1 MILEENN
8 ILKNITEFKNELL
21 KKINFLEHIF
31 IDKINLKDKEF
42 SLKLDTINEKLIP
55 LQKDVTN
62 LIQNSSEKNRISQKI
77 EILEKFINK
86 AESMII
92 SQNVRINKI
101 FEEVEKIKSK
111 YDNIFE
117 KNFTVP
123 GFIGHSCKYKNLS
136 EYIIHNIK
144 ENGKKDTFTD
154 EVNRE
159 IMTLKQRTD
168 NLQKLYYG
176 IFDNI
181 YDRNNNLIEN
191 KIEYIKTFFDKKF
204 KDIEEKISDIKVK
217 DINNKI
223 NLDNHLEE
231 FNLFI
236 KDIDIIKEQFGKIK
250 IKIEEELNKNENNDI
265 NDNKDKIE
273 DNKDKNLDDSLE
285 EKHNKNEIIEIK
297 KEIKKIKDIIELIQN
312 ENRINNSKNYNKFN
326 FSLIKLKQDIKSIN
340 SRFKNMNTQIKLQIE
355 DNSKKIIEQIKS
367 KLENEK
373 SSDEKKNNTAINLIN
388 INGLNILKN
397 TFNEEI
403 RNKDDSLNRT
413 ERGDFKNNKITKKS
427 RNNNIIL
434 SSKRKSIEIKD
445 LFITKMKNKINL
457 QNKEYKEVSFNEN
470 KNNYK
475 IYNNKLKNSSSDEK
489 NIIIKKEE
497 IDIDKKINKHIKCTF
512 IPNIKEDK
520 EIQSNLILSRNK
532 SEKDYS
538 KSFNL
543 SALKINYIKPK
554 KNREFLSPIVD
565 KMYKEYYIKNL
576 KKNSKENIK
585 KN

>member
-62 LIQNSSEKNRISQKI
+62 LIQNSSEKNQISQKI

-101 FEEVEKIKSK
+101 FEEVENIKSK

-204 KDIEEKISDIKVK
+204 KDIEEKISDLKVK

-236 KDIDIIKEQFGKIK
+236 KEIDSIKEQMGKIK

-265 NDNKDKIE
+265 NDNKDKTE

-285 EKHNKNEIIEIK
+285 EKPNKNEIIEIK
-297 KEIKKIKDIIELIQN
+297 KEIKKIKDIIGLIQN

-340 SRFKNMNTQIKLQIE
+340 SRFKDVNTQIKLQIE

-397 TFNEEI
+397 TFNEEL

-497 IDIDKKINKHIKCTF
+497 IDKDKKINKHIKCTF

>member
-62 LIQNSSEKNRISQKI
+62 LIQNSSEKNQISQKI

-144 ENGKKDTFTD
+144 ENGKKETFTD

-236 KDIDIIKEQFGKIK
+236 KEIDSIKEQMGKIK

-265 NDNKDKIE
+265 NDNKDKTE
-273 DNKDKNLDDSLE
+273 NNKEKNVDDPLE
-285 EKHNKNEIIEIK
+285 EKPNKNEIIEIK

-340 SRFKNMNTQIKLQIE
+340 SRFKDVNTQIKLQIE

-403 RNKDDSLNRT
+403 RNKDDLLNRT
-413 ERGDFKNNKITKKS
+413 ERGNFKNNKITKKS

-497 IDIDKKINKHIKCTF
+497 IDKDKKINKHIKCTF

-576 KKNSKENIK
+576 KKNSKENIM

>member
-62 LIQNSSEKNRISQKI
+62 LIQNSSEKNQISRKI

-144 ENGKKDTFTD
+144 ENGKKETFTD

-236 KDIDIIKEQFGKIK
+236 KEIDSIKEQMGKIK

-265 NDNKDKIE
+265 NDNKDKTE

-312 ENRINNSKNYNKFN
+312 ENRINTSKNYNKFN

-340 SRFKNMNTQIKLQIE
+340 SRFKDVNTQIKLQIE

-489 NIIIKKEE
+489 NIIVKKEE
-497 IDIDKKINKHIKCTF
+497 IDKDKKINKHIKCTF

>member
-250 IKIEEELNKNENNDI
+250 IKIEEELNKKENNDI
-265 NDNKDKIE
+265 NDNKDKTE

-285 EKHNKNEIIEIK
+285 EKPNKNEIIEIK

-312 ENRINNSKNYNKFN
+312 ENRINTSKNYNKFN

-340 SRFKNMNTQIKLQIE
+340 SRFKDVNTQIKLQIE

-397 TFNEEI
+397 TFNEEL

-497 IDIDKKINKHIKCTF
+497 IDKDKKINKHIKCTF

-576 KKNSKENIK
+576 KKNSKENIM

>member
-8 ILKNITEFKNELL
+8 ILKNITEFKNEQL

-204 KDIEEKISDIKVK
+204 KDIEELISDIKVK

-236 KDIDIIKEQFGKIK
+236 KEIDSIKEQMGKIK

-265 NDNKDKIE
+265 NDNKDKTE

-285 EKHNKNEIIEIK
+285 EKPNKNEIIEIK

-312 ENRINNSKNYNKFN
+312 ENRINTSKNYNKFN

-340 SRFKNMNTQIKLQIE
+340 SRFKDVNTQIKLQIE

-397 TFNEEI
+397 TFNEEL

-497 IDIDKKINKHIKCTF
+497 IDKDKKINKHIKCTF

-554 KNREFLSPIVD
+554 NREFLSPIVD

>member
-144 ENGKKDTFTD
+144 ENGKKETFTD

-236 KDIDIIKEQFGKIK
+236 KEIDSIKEQMGKIK

-265 NDNKDKIE
+265 NDNKDKTE

-285 EKHNKNEIIEIK
+285 DKPNKNEIIELK
-297 KEIKKIKDIIELIQN
+297 NEIIKIKDIIELIQN
-312 ENRINNSKNYNKFN
+312 ENRINTSKNYNKFN
-326 FSLIKLKQDIKSIN
+326 FSLIKPKQDIKSIN
-340 SRFKNMNTQIKLQIE
+340 SRFKDVNTQIKLQIE

-373 SSDEKKNNTAINLIN
+373 STDEKKNNTAINLIN

-434 SSKRKSIEIKD
+434 SSKRKSIEIKN
-445 LFITKMKNKINL
+445 LFITKMKKKINL

-470 KNNYK
+470 RNNYK

-497 IDIDKKINKHIKCTF
+497 IDKDKKINKHIKCTF

-576 KKNSKENIK
+576 KKNSKENIM

>member
-144 ENGKKDTFTD
+144 ENGKKETFTD

-236 KDIDIIKEQFGKIK
+236 KEQFGEIK

-265 NDNKDKIE
+265 NDNKDKTE

-285 EKHNKNEIIEIK
+285 EKPNKNEIIEIK

-340 SRFKNMNTQIKLQIE
+340 SRFKHMDTQIKLQIE

-373 SSDEKKNNTAINLIN
+373 STDEKKNNTAINLIN

-403 RNKDDSLNRT
+403 RNKDDSLNKT

-434 SSKRKSIEIKD
+434 SSKRKSIEIKN
-445 LFITKMKNKINL
+445 LFITKMKKKINL

-497 IDIDKKINKHIKCTF
+497 IDKDKKINKHIKCTF

>member
-204 KDIEEKISDIKVK
+204 KDIEEKISEIKVK

-236 KDIDIIKEQFGKIK
+236 KDIDSIKEQFGKIK

-265 NDNKDKIE
+265 NDNKDKTE

-285 EKHNKNEIIEIK
+285 EKPNKNEIIEIK

-340 SRFKNMNTQIKLQIE
+340 SRFKDVNTQIKLQIE

-397 TFNEEI
+397 TFNEEMK
-403 RNKDDSLNRT
+403 NKDDSLNKT

-497 IDIDKKINKHIKCTF
+497 IDKDKKINKHIKCTF

-576 KKNSKENIK
+576 KKNSKENIM

>member
-62 LIQNSSEKNRISQKI
+62 LIQNSSEKNQISQKI

-236 KDIDIIKEQFGKIK
+236 KDIDSIKEQLGKIK
-250 IKIEEELNKNENNDI
+250 IKIEEELNKKENNDI
-265 NDNKDKIE
+265 SDNKDKTE

-312 ENRINNSKNYNKFN
+312 ENRINTSKNYNKFN

-489 NIIIKKEE
+489 NIIVKKEE
-497 IDIDKKINKHIKCTF
+497 IDKDKKINKHIKCTF

-576 KKNSKENIK
+576 KKNSKENIM

>member
-62 LIQNSSEKNRISQKI
+62 LIQNSSEKNQISQKI

-236 KDIDIIKEQFGKIK
+236 KEIDSIKEQMGKIK
-250 IKIEEELNKNENNDI
+250 IKIEEELNKKENNDI
-265 NDNKDKIE
+265 SDNKDKTE

-445 LFITKMKNKINL
+445 LFITKMKKKINL

-497 IDIDKKINKHIKCTF
+497 IDKDKKINKHIKCTF

-576 KKNSKENIK
+576 KKNSKENIM

>member
-62 LIQNSSEKNRISQKI
+62 LIQNSSEKNQISQKI

-236 KDIDIIKEQFGKIK
+236 KDIDSIKEQFGEIK

-265 NDNKDKIE
+265 NDNKDKTE

-285 EKHNKNEIIEIK
+285 EKPNKNEIIEIK

-340 SRFKNMNTQIKLQIE
+340 SRFKDVNTQIKLQIE

-397 TFNEEI
+397 TFNEEMK
-403 RNKDDSLNRT
+403 NKDDSLNKT

-497 IDIDKKINKHIKCTF
+497 IDKDIKINKHINYAF
-512 IPNIKEDK
+512 IPNTKEDK

-576 KKNSKENIK
+576 KKNSKENIM

>member
-42 SLKLDTINEKLIP
+42 TLKLDTINEKLIP

-159 IMTLKQRTD
+159 LMTLKQRTD

-204 KDIEEKISDIKVK
+204 KDIEEKISEIKVK

-265 NDNKDKIE
+265 NDNKDKTE
-273 DNKDKNLDDSLE
+273 DNKEKNVDDPLE
-285 EKHNKNEIIEIK
+285 EKPNKNEIIEIK

-312 ENRINNSKNYNKFN
+312 ENRINTSKNYNKFN

-340 SRFKNMNTQIKLQIE
+340 SRFKDVNTQIKLQIE

-403 RNKDDSLNRT
+403 RNKDDSLNKT

-497 IDIDKKINKHIKCTF
+497 IDKDKKINKHINYAF
-512 IPNIKEDK
+512 IPNTKEDK

-543 SALKINYIKPK
+543 SALKINYIRPK

-576 KKNSKENIK
+576 KKNSKENIM

>member
-21 KKINFLEHIF
+21 KKINFSEHIF

-144 ENGKKDTFTD
+144 ENGKKETFTD

-236 KDIDIIKEQFGKIK
+236 KEIDNIKEQMGKIK

-265 NDNKDKIE
+265 NDNKDKTE

-285 EKHNKNEIIEIK
+285 EKPNKNEIIEIK

-312 ENRINNSKNYNKFN
+312 ENRINTSKNYNKFN

-340 SRFKNMNTQIKLQIE
+340 SRFKDVNTQIKLQIE

-413 ERGDFKNNKITKKS
+413 ERGNFKNNKITKKS

-497 IDIDKKINKHIKCTF
+497 IDKDKKINKHIKCTF

-576 KKNSKENIK
+576 KKNSKENIM

>member
-1 MILEENN
+1 
-8 ILKNITEFKNELL
+8 
-21 KKINFLEHIF
+21 
-31 IDKINLKDKEF
+31 
-42 SLKLDTINEKLIP
+42 
-55 LQKDVTN
+55 
-62 LIQNSSEKNRISQKI
+62 
-77 EILEKFINK
+77 
-86 AESMII
+86 
-92 SQNVRINKI
+92 
-101 FEEVEKIKSK
+101 
-111 YDNIFE
+111 
-117 KNFTVP
+117 
-123 GFIGHSCKYKNLS
+123 
-136 EYIIHNIK
+136 
-144 ENGKKDTFTD
+144 
-154 EVNRE
+154 
-159 IMTLKQRTD
+159 
-168 NLQKLYYG
+168 
-176 IFDNI
+176 
-181 YDRNNNLIEN
+181 
-191 KIEYIKTFFDKKF
+191 
-204 KDIEEKISDIKVK
+204 
-217 DINNKI
+217 
-223 NLDNHLEE
+223 
-231 FNLFI
+231 
-236 KDIDIIKEQFGKIK
+236 
-250 IKIEEELNKNENNDI
+250 
-265 NDNKDKIE
+265 
-273 DNKDKNLDDSLE
+273 
-285 EKHNKNEIIEIK
+285 
-297 KEIKKIKDIIELIQN
+297 
-312 ENRINNSKNYNKFN
+312 
-326 FSLIKLKQDIKSIN
+326 
-340 SRFKNMNTQIKLQIE
+340 MNTQIKLQIE

-373 SSDEKKNNTAINLIN
+373 SSDEKNNNTAINLIN

-403 RNKDDSLNRT
+403 RNKDDLLNRT
-413 ERGDFKNNKITKKS
+413 ERGNFKNNKITKKS

-445 LFITKMKNKINL
+445 LFITKMKKKINL

-497 IDIDKKINKHIKCTF
+497 IDKDKKINKHIKCTF

-576 KKNSKENIK
+576 KKNSKENIM

>member
-1 MILEENN
+1 
-8 ILKNITEFKNELL
+8 
-21 KKINFLEHIF
+21 
-31 IDKINLKDKEF
+31 
-42 SLKLDTINEKLIP
+42 
-55 LQKDVTN
+55 
-62 LIQNSSEKNRISQKI
+62 
-77 EILEKFINK
+77 
-86 AESMII
+86 MII

-236 KDIDIIKEQFGKIK
+236 KEIDSIKEQMGKIK

-265 NDNKDKIE
+265 NDNKDKTE

-285 EKHNKNEIIEIK
+285 EKPNKNEIIEIK
-297 KEIKKIKDIIELIQN
+297 KEIKNIKDIIELIQN
-312 ENRINNSKNYNKFN
+312 ENRINSSKNYNKFN
-326 FSLIKLKQDIKSIN
+326 FSLIYNYTSFN
-340 SRFKNMNTQIKLQIE
+340 YFRMR
-355 DNSKKIIEQIKS
+355 
-367 KLENEK
+367 
-373 SSDEKKNNTAINLIN
+373 N
-388 INGLNILKN
+388 INK
-397 TFNEEI
+397 T
-403 RNKDDSLNRT
+403 
-413 ERGDFKNNKITKKS
+413 
-427 RNNNIIL
+427 
-434 SSKRKSIEIKD
+434 
-445 LFITKMKNKINL
+445 
-457 QNKEYKEVSFNEN
+457 
-470 KNNYK
+470 
-475 IYNNKLKNSSSDEK
+475 
-489 NIIIKKEE
+489 
-497 IDIDKKINKHIKCTF
+497 
-512 IPNIKEDK
+512 
-520 EIQSNLILSRNK
+520 
-532 SEKDYS
+532 
-538 KSFNL
+538 
-543 SALKINYIKPK
+543 
-554 KNREFLSPIVD
+554 
-565 KMYKEYYIKNL
+565 
-576 KKNSKENIK
+576 
-585 KN
+585 

>member
-62 LIQNSSEKNRISQKI
+62 LIQNSSEKNQISRKI

-236 KDIDIIKEQFGKIK
+236 KEIDSIKEQMGKIK
-250 IKIEEELNKNENNDI
+250 IKIEEKLNKNENNDI

-273 DNKDKNLDDSLE
+273 DSKDKNLDDSLE
-285 EKHNKNEIIEIK
+285 DKPNKNEIIELK

-489 NIIIKKEE
+489 NIIVKKEE
-497 IDIDKKINKHIKCTF
+497 IDKDKKINKHIKCTF

-543 SALKINYIKPK
+543 SALKINYIRPK

-576 KKNSKENIK
+576 KKNSKENIM

>member
-62 LIQNSSEKNRISQKI
+62 LIQNSSEKNQISQKI

-236 KDIDIIKEQFGKIK
+236 KDIDSIKEQFGEIK

-265 NDNKDKIE
+265 NDNKDKTE

-285 EKHNKNEIIEIK
+285 EKPNKNEIIEIK

-312 ENRINNSKNYNKFN
+312 ENRINTSKNYNKFN

-340 SRFKNMNTQIKLQIE
+340 SRFKDVNTQIKLQIE

-397 TFNEEI
+397 TFNEEL

-497 IDIDKKINKHIKCTF
+497 IDKDKKINKHIKCTF

-576 KKNSKENIK
+576 KKNSKENIM

>member
-62 LIQNSSEKNRISQKI
+62 LIQNSSEKNQISQKI

-236 KDIDIIKEQFGKIK
+236 KDIDSIKEQFGKIK
-250 IKIEEELNKNENNDI
+250 IKIEEELNKKENNDI
-265 NDNKDKIE
+265 NDNKDKTE

-285 EKHNKNEIIEIK
+285 EKPNKNEIIEIK

-312 ENRINNSKNYNKFN
+312 ENRINTSKNYNKFN

-340 SRFKNMNTQIKLQIE
+340 SRFKDVNTQIKLQIE

-497 IDIDKKINKHIKCTF
+497 IDKDKKINKHIKCTF

-576 KKNSKENIK
+576 KKNSKENIM

>member
-42 SLKLDTINEKLIP
+42 TLKLDTINEKLIP

-191 KIEYIKTFFDKKF
+191 KIEYIKTFFDNKF
-204 KDIEEKISDIKVK
+204 KDIEEKISEIKVK

-236 KDIDIIKEQFGKIK
+236 KDIDSIKEQFGKIK

-265 NDNKDKIE
+265 NDNKDKTE

-285 EKHNKNEIIEIK
+285 EKPNKNEIIEIK

-312 ENRINNSKNYNKFN
+312 ENRINTSKNYNKFN

-340 SRFKNMNTQIKLQIE
+340 SRFKDVNTQIKLQIE

-397 TFNEEI
+397 TFNEEL

-427 RNNNIIL
+427 RNDNIIL

-470 KNNYK
+470 KKNYK
-475 IYNNKLKNSSSDEK
+475 IYKHKLKNSNSDEK
-489 NIIIKKEE
+489 NIVIKKEE
-497 IDIDKKINKHIKCTF
+497 IDKDKKISKHIKCAF

-576 KKNSKENIK
+576 KKNSKENMM

>member
-62 LIQNSSEKNRISQKI
+62 LIQNSSEKNQISQKI

-144 ENGKKDTFTD
+144 ENGKKETFTD

-236 KDIDIIKEQFGKIK
+236 KDIDSIKEQFGKIK
-250 IKIEEELNKNENNDI
+250 IKIEEELNKKENNDI
-265 NDNKDKIE
+265 SDNKDKTE

-285 EKHNKNEIIEIK
+285 EKPNKNEIIEIK

-312 ENRINNSKNYNKFN
+312 ENRINTSKNYNKFN

-403 RNKDDSLNRT
+403 RNKDDSLNKT

-489 NIIIKKEE
+489 NIIVKKEE
-497 IDIDKKINKHIKCTF
+497 IDKDKKINKHIKCTF

-576 KKNSKENIK
+576 KKNSKENIM

>member
-62 LIQNSSEKNRISQKI
+62 LIQNSSEKNQISQKI

-144 ENGKKDTFTD
+144 ENGKKETFTD

-236 KDIDIIKEQFGKIK
+236 KDIDSIKEQFGEIK

-265 NDNKDKIE
+265 NDNKDKTE
-273 DNKDKNLDDSLE
+273 DNKEKNVDDPLE
-285 EKHNKNEIIEIK
+285 EKPNKNEIIEIK

-340 SRFKNMNTQIKLQIE
+340 SRFKNMDTQIKLQIE

-403 RNKDDSLNRT
+403 RNKDDSLNKT

-497 IDIDKKINKHIKCTF
+497 IDKDKKINKHIKCTF

-576 KKNSKENIK
+576 KKNSKENIM

>member
-62 LIQNSSEKNRISQKI
+62 LIQNSSEKNQISQKI

-236 KDIDIIKEQFGKIK
+236 KEIDSIKEQMGKIK
-250 IKIEEELNKNENNDI
+250 IKIEEKLNKNENNDI
-265 NDNKDKIE
+265 NDNKDKTE

-285 EKHNKNEIIEIK
+285 EKPNKNEIIEIK

-489 NIIIKKEE
+489 NIIVKKEE
-497 IDIDKKINKHIKCTF
+497 IDKDKKINKHIKCTF

>member
-21 KKINFLEHIF
+21 KKINFLEYIF

-62 LIQNSSEKNRISQKI
+62 LIQNSSQKNQIGQKI

-92 SQNVRINKI
+92 SQNVRINKL

-144 ENGKKDTFTD
+144 ENGKKETFTD

-236 KDIDIIKEQFGKIK
+236 KEIDSIKEQMGKIK

-265 NDNKDKIE
+265 NDNKDKTE

-285 EKHNKNEIIEIK
+285 EKPNKNEIIEIK

-340 SRFKNMNTQIKLQIE
+340 SRFKDVNTQIKLQIE

-397 TFNEEI
+397 TFNEKI
-403 RNKDDSLNRT
+403 RNKDDSLNKT

-434 SSKRKSIEIKD
+434 S
-445 LFITKMKNKINL
+445 
-457 QNKEYKEVSFNEN
+457 
-470 KNNYK
+470 
-475 IYNNKLKNSSSDEK
+475 
-489 NIIIKKEE
+489 
-497 IDIDKKINKHIKCTF
+497 
-512 IPNIKEDK
+512 
-520 EIQSNLILSRNK
+520 
-532 SEKDYS
+532 
-538 KSFNL
+538 
-543 SALKINYIKPK
+543 
-554 KNREFLSPIVD
+554 
-565 KMYKEYYIKNL
+565 
-576 KKNSKENIK
+576 
-585 KN
+585 

>member
-62 LIQNSSEKNRISQKI
+62 LIQNSSEKNQISQKI

-191 KIEYIKTFFDKKF
+191 KIEYIKTFFDNKF
-204 KDIEEKISDIKVK
+204 KDIEEKISEIKVK

-223 NLDNHLEE
+223 NLDNHLDE

-236 KDIDIIKEQFGKIK
+236 KDIDSIKEQFGKIK

-265 NDNKDKIE
+265 NDNKDKTE

-285 EKHNKNEIIEIK
+285 EKPNKNEIIEIK

-340 SRFKNMNTQIKLQIE
+340 SRFKDVNTQIKLQIE

-373 SSDEKKNNTAINLIN
+373 SSAEKKNNTAINLIN

-445 LFITKMKNKINL
+445 LFITKMKKKINL

-497 IDIDKKINKHIKCTF
+497 IDKDKKINKHIKYTF

-576 KKNSKENIK
+576 KKNSKENIM